1 MLFKERMQKKFS
13 QIPEKAI
20 LMPVPTQK
28 TSVPVADKALKKS
41 WDLARK
47 FDKVDVSNGIP
58 WNLDPAGQGRTLM
71 LYMQSLK
78 IVNHLINAYILTS
91 NTEYLEEAKAIILQW
106 TKYDKKKQHN
116 EMTWV
121 DHATANRF
129 QNLVAFLK
137 YGSHLLNRRERKQLD
152 RLVLRHLSFLKDG
165 ANHRLHNH
173 GLMMDQAILVYGFA
187 FNSDEDVQFAINR
200 IKVYFFFVFSQ
211 KGTHLEN
218 SPQYHKLVCNLFE
231 NIETYLASF
240 NQSLGEPIVS
250 MIKRKNEY
258 LLALKTEEGDIP
270 EIGDSAASLLDVK
283 KVKDERFGDFID
295 WDAGVCVL
303 KQRQHEK
310 ENQLV
315 FISGYSTITHKHYD
329 DLSII
334 LNYDGESILRDPGKY
349 NYSISPERRYV
360 KSAKAHSGLYF
371 EDYPYKLDHANRY
384 LQQVRLSKFDPTA
397 DFVLVEGINES
408 YEDASWTKR
417 LVIKFLNYPIYVV
430 FDQVHAVQE
439 QSVVSNFNLDHRIGV
454 EEQADGRVALN
465 SAKEHLFCLKEWTGG
480 CLVEVIEGDL
490 DQPRAVNSLKVNE
503 LVPTHQVQFTR
514 DPVIGDHHR
523 IISLET
529 GEIKVTDI
537 SLEQRVLNIQFSN
550 GTSFEIHT

>member
-1 MLFKERMQKKFS
+1 MLFKEPLQKKFS

-20 LMPVPTQK
+20 LMPVPTKK
-28 TSVPVADKALKKS
+28 TSVPVADEALKKS

-47 FDKVDVSNGIP
+47 FDKVDVSKGIP
-58 WNLDPAGQGRTLM
+58 WNLEPAGQGRTLM

-91 NTEYLEEAKAIILQW
+91 KAEYLEEAKAIILQW
-106 TKYDKKKQHN
+106 IKYDKKKQHN

-129 QNLVAFLK
+129 QNLMAFLK
-137 YGSHLLNRRERKQLD
+137 YGSHILNHRERKQLD
-152 RLVLRHLSFLKDG
+152 RLVSRHLSFLKDG

-231 NIETYLASF
+231 NIETYLSSF

-258 LLALKTEEGDIP
+258 LLALKTEGGDIP

-295 WDAGVCVL
+295 WDAGICIL
-303 KQRQHEK
+303 KQRQHEI

-371 EDYPYKLDHANRY
+371 DAYPYKLDHANRY
-384 LQQVRLSKFDPTA
+384 LQKVRLTKYDPTA

-417 LVIKFLNYPIYVV
+417 LVVKFLNHPIYVV
-430 FDQVHAVQE
+430 FDQVHAVEE
-439 QSVVSNFNLDHRIGV
+439 QRVVSNFNLDHRIGV
-454 EEQADGRVALN
+454 VKQADGRVLLT
-465 SAKEHLFCLKEWTGG
+465 SAKGHPFCLKEWTGA
-480 CLVEVIEGDL
+480 CLTEVNEGNL
-490 DQPRAVNSLKVNE
+490 DEPKAVNSLKVNE

-514 DPVIGDHHR
+514 DAVIGDHHR

-529 GEIKVTDI
+529 GDVKVTEI
-537 SLEQRVLNIQFSN
+537 SRVNSVLRIQLSN
-550 GTSFEIHT
+550 GSTYELYT